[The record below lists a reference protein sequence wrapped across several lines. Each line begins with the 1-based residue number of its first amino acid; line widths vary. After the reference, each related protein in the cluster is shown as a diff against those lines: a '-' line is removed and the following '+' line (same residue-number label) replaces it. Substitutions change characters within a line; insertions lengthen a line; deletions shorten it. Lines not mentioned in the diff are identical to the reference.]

1 MAGEKERSGRVKR
14 RMIGLMQLRGK
25 FNPDDVA
32 ELSYFM
38 AFNMPTN
45 RARRRKGRPSRDAEE
60 EREGGRRRGAVDD
73 FHFTA
78 R

>member
-1 MAGEKERSGRVKR
+1 MKR

-38 AFNMPTN
+38 AFNMLTV
-45 RARRRKGRPSRDAEE
+45 RARRRKGRPSRDGEE
-60 EREGGRRRGAVDD
+60 EREREAERSRR
-73 FHFTA
+73 
-78 R
+78 

>member
-1 MAGEKERSGRVKR
+1 MKR

-45 RARRRKGRPSRDAEE
+45 RARRRKGRPPCDAEE
-60 EREGGRRRGAVDD
+60 ESESEAERSRR
-73 FHFTA
+73 
-78 R
+78 